1 MRIRGTAVI
10 GPRKP
15 CKKRELSRVE
25 KWSRMELKDQERK
38 KESKSKNKIKR
49 KKGITEVPIVWG
61 TVRRTP
67 IQQ

>member
-1 MRIRGTAVI
+1 MRIKGTAVI

-25 KWSRMELKDQERK
+25 KWSENGMERPEAR
-38 KESKSKNKIKR
+38 KESKSKKNKKI